1 MRFIYSFIL
10 IISILSKG
18 YAQLSE
24 QDKEKAIAIL
34 DQIVLFDNEEGI
46 EYRKQLLENASD
58 VDKRNWKKTIV
69 PWTTLDWDMEPA
81 GNNLYLLILQ
91 KHYFATEDK
100 DAFLNAINNNLD
112 VLRKLEGFLKGL
124 ERDQWLLNAI
134 IQTQKLQNYWISF
147 KENLLRFKSKDNRL
161 LYSVRFLL
169 ANECTRLF
177 KQHFL
182 KESEFSSWL
191 CDNIKLQRDY
201 RSEFNASY
209 PNKEHEEEAK
219 ILFNT
224 EEWLVAF
231 INEENPPISDN
242 KNLQNSLKLIYQKYG
257 AFYFKNHAANDW
269 WMLVAFCNDMSFQS
283 RKINS
288 LDFLIKE
295 LECPE
300 CLSDD
305 EVAYYLM
312 AICSEFTITYA
323 KKLGMDLVNLE
334 HQSVIRK
341 AEQYKILVPE
351 KLKVWRMMNYDRNQ
365 IAHGYDKSFNSNL
378 RKKITSY
385 LTLIKENKLWKKLLH
400 SYQ

>member
-257 AFYFKNHAANDW
+257 AFYLTQSEEDHGLHP
-269 WMLVAFCNDMSFQS
+269 WMN
-283 RKINS
+283 
-288 LDFLIKE
+288 
-295 LECPE
+295 
-300 CLSDD
+300 
-305 EVAYYLM
+305 
-312 AICSEFTITYA
+312 
-323 KKLGMDLVNLE
+323 
-334 HQSVIRK
+334 
-341 AEQYKILVPE
+341 
-351 KLKVWRMMNYDRNQ
+351 
-365 IAHGYDKSFNSNL
+365 
-378 RKKITSY
+378 
-385 LTLIKENKLWKKLLH
+385 
-400 SYQ
+400 